1 MEELKD
7 SNRQRNFDYMF
18 ANIKVYDGKSS
29 VEFNEWTE
37 RLETTCM
44 ISGRDIREAAIA
56 LSSGAVTKVI
66 RSIPKKEPWSVVKAE
81 LKKCFS
87 ENKTKV
93 HATTLF
99 NNFRRQGHDENL
111 RSYIYVYT
119 KAHREATGVPAKDEY
134 DVGRKLDF
142 LTRLRNRAIANKI
155 SQSEDF
161 MKYHKYT
168 LEDCFEK
175 ALHLESRF
183 QANEM
188 MNLTRENQIDQAKE
202 KKENQ
207 KQKNDEG
214 VDVYELTDGTKGGNR
229 KFGNCYKC
237 GQPGHFSRDCAQYQG
252 GGGDSSDDDQR
263 IVGKINHQLQAHTI
277 VSAKVLND
285 FIQKATKAEVN
296 RKIYQSRLKQ
306 VQNTSQPQPPPPP
319 QVTKP
324 KQVRIAQP
332 QSAQPPLQPT
342 APPLPAQPQQV
353 PVQLPQYKPRGRPKG
368 GTTVK
373 KTYTPATLAKV
384 VAHVTS
390 NPVPTVTSR
399 PPPIAPATP
408 KKGILVKDSVHE
420 IQYEEKED
428 EQDSFTTDEMADLS
442 TEPEDEELE
451 EDQSKEEEETQS
463 Q

>member
-1 MEELKD
+1 M
-7 SNRQRNFDYMF
+7 
-18 ANIKVYDGKSS
+18 
-29 VEFNEWTE
+29 
-37 RLETTCM
+37 
-44 ISGRDIREAAIA
+44 
-56 LSSGAVTKVI
+56 
-66 RSIPKKEPWSVVKAE
+66 
-81 LKKCFS
+81 
-87 ENKTKV
+87 
-93 HATTLF
+93 
-99 NNFRRQGHDENL
+99 
-111 RSYIYVYT
+111 
-119 KAHREATGVPAKDEY
+119 PAKDEY

-142 LTRLRNRAIANKI
+142 LTRLRKGAIANKI

-188 MNLTRENQIDQAKE
+188 MNLPRENQIDQAKE

-306 VQNTSQPQPPPPP
+306 VQNTSQPQPPPP

-332 QSAQPPLQPT
+332 QPAQPPLQPT

-373 KTYTPATLAKV
+373 KTYTPATLVKV

-399 PPPIAPATP
+399 PHPVAPAAP

-420 IQYEEKED
+420 IQYEEKEA

-442 TEPEDEELE
+442 TEPKDEEVE
-451 EDQSKEEEETQS
+451 DDQSKEEEETQS

>member
-1 MEELKD
+1 MYILKLIEKL
-7 SNRQRNFDYMF
+7 QGCQQKM
-18 ANIKVYDGKSS
+18 
-29 VEFNEWTE
+29 
-37 RLETTCM
+37 
-44 ISGRDIREAAIA
+44 
-56 LSSGAVTKVI
+56 
-66 RSIPKKEPWSVVKAE
+66 
-81 LKKCFS
+81 
-87 ENKTKV
+87 
-93 HATTLF
+93 
-99 NNFRRQGHDENL
+99 NN
-111 RSYIYVYT
+111 
-119 KAHREATGVPAKDEY
+119 

-142 LTRLRNRAIANKI
+142 LTRLRNGAIANKI

-207 KQKNDEG
+207 KQKNDEE
-214 VDVYELTDGTKGGNR
+214 VDVYEVTDGTKGGNR

-252 GGGDSSDDDQR
+252 GGGRDSSDDDQR

-306 VQNTSQPQPPPPP
+306 VQNASQPQPPPP

-324 KQVRIAQP
+324 KQARIAQP
-332 QSAQPPLQPT
+332 QPVQPPLQPT

-353 PVQLPQYKPRGRPKG
+353 PVQQPQYKPRGRPKR
-368 GTTVK
+368 K
-373 KTYTPATLAKV
+373 N
-384 VAHVTS
+384 HS
-390 NPVPTVTSR
+390 
-399 PPPIAPATP
+399 
-408 KKGILVKDSVHE
+408 
-420 IQYEEKED
+420 
-428 EQDSFTTDEMADLS
+428 
-442 TEPEDEELE
+442 
-451 EDQSKEEEETQS
+451 
-463 Q
+463 